1 MVLML
6 KSGTGMRTTK
16 SGFTLI
22 EILVVL
28 VILGITAS
36 VALLAFGDFGESRRV
51 EAEAQ
56 RFVQK
61 VRLIRHQAILEA
73 TTYGMKITPTSY
85 QIFRFSPPNTWTP
98 ATSTLLKPYQFPPK
112 ILLYLNIQS
121 TNKKTSKK
129 NWVVFQASGE
139 ITPFSINF
147 GLKQQPNIAHVV
159 AEDNGTTF
167 FKVGPDL

>member
-1 MVLML
+1 MVRVL
-6 KSGTGMRTTK
+6 KLETGMRTTK

-51 EAEAQ
+51 EAEAK
-56 RFVQK
+56 RFLQK
-61 VRLIRHQAILEA
+61 TRLIRHHAILEA
-73 TTYGMKITPTSY
+73 TTYGMKLTPTAYSV
-85 QIFRFSPPNTWTP
+85 FRFSPPNTWTP
-98 ATSTLLKPYQFPPK
+98 TSSDLLKPYDFPKK
-112 ILLYLNIQS
+112 ILLYLNIQ
-121 TNKKTSKK
+121 TSGKQ

-139 ITPFSINF
+139 ITPFVINF

-167 FKVGPDL
+167 FKAGPGL